1 MGIREYETVFITQ
14 PNLPESQHKQMVE
27 RFGSIIERHEGR
39 LFYARNMG
47 KRTLAYPINKQIK
60 GLYTCMDYASGGGAV
75 GEIERNMRIDENVL
89 RFLTVVKAEE
99 VDVEAR
105 AAEIVAK
112 GEDAQPAPAEDGA
125 VEAPAEGEKKD
136 AGDRKAEARAEESA
150 GGSGKAE
157 PDSSKAADAGNATE
171 KEGV

>member
-1 MGIREYETVFITQ
+1 MSFREYETVFITQ
-14 PNLPESQHKQMVE
+14 PNLPESQYKQMLERIAALVE
-27 RFGSIIERHEGR
+27 RHDGR

-60 GLYTCMDYASGGGAV
+60 GLYTCLDYAAKGTAV
-75 GEIERNMRIDENVL
+75 GELERAMRLNEDIL

-112 GEDAQPAPAEDGA
+112 GEDSIPPPSEDGSVVMA
-125 VEAPAEGEKKD
+125 SDEQSRDADIENTEAAEVT
-136 AGDRKAEARAEESA
+136 KASAKEEA
-150 GGSGKAE
+150 
-157 PDSSKAADAGNATE
+157 
-171 KEGV
+171 